1 MVFQGLN
8 GQFNLMQNINEIEKL
23 VKIISKLP
31 GLGPKSAKRII
42 LKLIN
47 SRDELM
53 KPMANSLVEVYKNV
67 SRCKSCGTLKSHSVG
82 CNNCDLTEKKYNKIC
97 VVETIADQWS
107 IENSNIYKGYFHI
120 LGGTLSSSTNQ
131 RKEDLL
137 ISSLVERVKK
147 DLIEEVIIATS
158 ATVEGQTT
166 AHYIKDSLKDTK
178 VKVSKLAQGLPVG
191 GEIESLDDGTLFSA
205 FKNRRLIDNNSD

>member
-1 MVFQGLN
+1 
-8 GQFNLMQNINEIEKL
+8 MQSITEIEKL
-23 VKIISKLP
+23 VKLISRLP

-53 KPMANSLVEVYKNV
+53 KPMANSLAEVYKNV
-67 SRCKSCGTLKSHSVG
+67 SRCNSCGTLKSNSVG
-82 CNNCDLTEKKYNKIC
+82 CNNCDTIKKNYNKIC
-97 VVETIADQWS
+97 VVENISDQWS
-107 IENSNIYKGYFHI
+107 IENSNIYQGYFHI
-120 LGGTLSSSTNQ
+120 LGGTLSTSTGQ

-147 DLIEEVIIATS
+147 DSIEEVIIATS

-178 VKVSKLAQGLPVG
+178 AKVSKLAQGLPVG
-191 GEIESLDDGTLFSA
+191 GEIESLDDGTLISA
-205 FKNRRLIDNNSD
+205 FKNRKRIENNFD

>member
-1 MVFQGLN
+1 LVFLDLN
-8 GQFNLMQNINEIEKL
+8 GQFNLMHNIDEIEEL
-23 VKIISKLP
+23 VKLISKLP
-31 GLGPKSAKRII
+31 GLGSKSAKRII

-53 KPMANSLVEVYKNV
+53 KPMANCLVEVYKNV
-67 SRCKSCGTLKSHSVG
+67 SRCNSCGTLKSNSIG
-82 CNNCDLTEKKYNKIC
+82 CNNCEKVKKKYNKIC

-107 IENSNIYKGYFHI
+107 IENSNIYQGYFHI

-137 ISSLVERVKK
+137 ISSLVDRAKK
-147 DLIEEVIIATS
+147 DSIEEVIIATS
-158 ATVEGQTT
+158 VTVEGQTT
-166 AHYIKDSLKDTK
+166 AHYIKDSLRDTN
-178 VKVSKLAQGLPVG
+178 VKVSRLAQGLPVG

-205 FKNRRLIDNNSD
+205 FKNRKWVKNNSD

>member
-1 MVFQGLN
+1 
-8 GQFNLMQNINEIEKL
+8 MQKINEIEAL
-23 VKIISKLP
+23 VKLISRLP

-47 SRDELM
+47 TREELL
-53 KPMANSLVEVYKNV
+53 KPMTNSLAQVYKNV
-67 SRCKSCGTLKSHSVG
+67 SRCHSCGSLKSNSVG
-82 CNNCDLTEKKYNKIC
+82 CNNCENNTNKFNKIC
-97 VVETIADQWS
+97 VVENIADQWS
-107 IENSNIYKGYFHI
+107 IENSSIYKGYFHI
-120 LGGTLSSSTNQ
+120 LGGTISSSGQ

-137 ISSLVERVKK
+137 INSLVERVRRESI
-147 DLIEEVIIATS
+147 DEVIIATS

-166 AHYIKDSLKDTK
+166 AFYIQDSLKVTK

-205 FKNRRLIDNNSD
+205 FKNRTSIETNSD

>member
-1 MVFQGLN
+1 MK
-8 GQFNLMQNINEIEKL
+8 NINEIDEL
-23 VKIISKLP
+23 VKLISRLP

-47 SRDELM
+47 SRDELL
-53 KPMANSLVEVYKNV
+53 KPMISSLAEVYKNV
-67 SRCKSCGTLKSHSVG
+67 SRCKLCGTLKSNSVG
-82 CNNCDLTEKKYNKIC
+82 CNNCDIIEKKYNKIC

-107 IENSNIYKGYFHI
+107 IESSNIYQGYFHI
-120 LGGTLSSSTNQ
+120 LGGTLSSSTSQ

-137 ISSLVERVKK
+137 IPSLVKRVKK

-166 AHYIKDSLKDTK
+166 AYYIKDSLKDTN

-191 GEIESLDDGTLFSA
+191 GEIESLDDGTLSSA
-205 FKNRRLIDNNSD
+205 FKNRSRIENNPD